1 MESFFGGKEF
11 CYEDPIGNEKKV
23 QISDREL
30 YRGLRQLQNFE
41 NYDTNEEVDT
51 VAVVCSKRNWLDT
64 LNKLKCEPDTFIN
77 SNRWS
82 SEELYTEIITSDYE
96 GVISLLNGSKSE
108 QKKDKRIQ
116 DACLHSSTAYLG
128 EAREQLIENN
138 NEHGMDGIIN
148 WLNGLEEN
156 NF

>member
-1 MESFFGGKEF
+1 MESRFVGEEF
-11 CYEDPIGNEKKV
+11 EYEDPIGNPRKV
-23 QISDREL
+23 EIGDYDL
-30 YRGLRQLQNFE
+30 YKGLAQLQDFE
-41 NYDTNEEVDT
+41 NYDTHETVDS
-51 VAVVCSKRNWLDT
+51 VAVVVSRRSWLDT

-82 SEELYTEIITSDYE
+82 SEELYSEIITSEYE

-108 QKKDKRIQ
+108 QKKDQRIQ
-116 DACLHSSTAYLG
+116 ESCLHSGTAYLG
-128 EAREQLIENN
+128 HAREQLIENN

-148 WLNGLEEN
+148 WLNGLDK